1 MYKLKFGVS
10 MKAAQIVFSVALLCV
25 TTQANAWFFFFLP
38 GSVTSKIGDAITGA
52 EGENCVTAAAKVGD
66 VLKSP
71 SGNTAT
77 IKSLSGTSSRCQDP
91 NLPIRALLVF
101 NYQFSSK
108 AGIDIP
114 NGFEQKPLTDMQRF
128 QGNLLKAENSSL
140 KSGVFVS
147 SRGRDASTDSPAIAQ
162 AIATRM
168 ITTLEEGKTLNE
180 EQLSVNGMKAYRFE
194 VAGKSKALFHPKF
207 TYVVTVLEGA
217 QELVVVNAWTPT
229 DDYDKNKDLLRSLAF
244 RISGVN
250 STETEQAAVP
260 SLPASTPVA
269 LPTATASQ
277 LQQTPLPASTLTG
290 STATPT
296 QSGSGSVA
304 DKLRELDKLFKEGV
318 ITQPEYEAKKKEL
331 LKAL

>member
-1 MYKLKFGVS
+1 
-10 MKAAQIVFSVALLCV
+10 MKIARIVIALVLV
-25 TTQANAWFFFFLP
+25 FITTQANAWFFFFLP
-38 GSVTSKIGDAITGA
+38 SSVTSKIGDAITGA
-52 EGENCVTAAAKVGD
+52 EGENCVTAASKVGD
-66 VLKSP
+66 ILKSP

-91 NLPIRALLVF
+91 NMPIRALLVF

-108 AGIDIP
+108 AGMDIP
-114 NGFEQKPLTDMQRF
+114 DGFEQKPLTDMQRF

-140 KSGVFVS
+140 KLGFFVS

-168 ITTLEEGKTLNE
+168 ISTLEEGKTLNE

-207 TYVVTVLEGA
+207 TYVVTVLESER
-217 QELVVVNAWTPT
+217 ELVVVNAWTPT
-229 DDYDKNKDLLRSLAF
+229 DGYEKNKDILRQLAF

-250 STETEQAAVP
+250 SAESERTAVP
-260 SLPASTPVA
+260 SIPASAPVVRQLTESIPQIQPILPA
-269 LPTATASQ
+269 ATAS
-277 LQQTPLPASTLTG
+277 G
-290 STATPT
+290 STAAPM
-296 QSGSGSVA
+296 QSGTGSVA

-318 ITQPEYEAKKKEL
+318 ITQPEYEVKKKEL